1 MSTNNGNTPVIAANS
16 VSHHQ
21 ASEYNRRWMFADKNN
36 NAITDNN
43 KLQDINVDIK
53 FGYLVL
59 QAPGMMRLDIP
70 LEVLEDDDGFDTVN
84 INNKQ
89 VTVVDEGEV
98 ASVWATKFLE
108 QEAKIVKVYPPEQN
122 Y

>member
-1 MSTNNGNTPVIAANS
+1 MSTNNGSTPVIAANT
-16 VSHHQ
+16 VNHHQ
-21 ASEYNRRWMFADKNN
+21 AEQYNRRWLFADENN
-36 NAITDNN
+36 NAITDND
-43 KLQDINVDIK
+43 KLQQIKVDIK

-70 LEVLEDDDGFDTVN
+70 LEVIEDDDGFDTVK

-89 VTVVDEGEV
+89 VTAVDEGEV
-98 ASVWATKFLE
+98 AAVWASKFLE
-108 QEAKIVKVYPPEQN
+108 QDAKILKVYPAEQD